1 MYIWEKIHE
10 TNELKHL
17 FIKSIEIDNKL
28 LTKEWE
34 GIYNQYLKEFG
45 ISEKYQSLLESKRKI
60 AIKQAKY
67 ILTKDRILLTEIN
80 LEKEALKTLD
90 SGEIK
95 TVSFRQNCI
104 NIEKSQG
111 VKINP
116 LKITVLDYFTYLK
129 HLSNG

>member
-17 FIKSIEIDNKL
+17 FIKSVEIDNKY

-34 GIYNQYLKEFG
+34 SIYNQYLTEFG
-45 ISEKYQSLLESKRKI
+45 ISEKYQSLLEIKRKI

-67 ILTKDRILLTEIN
+67 ILTKDRILLTEIS
-80 LEKEALKTLD
+80 LEKESLKTLG